1 LTCADTGIRLPFDAL
16 HASRLETLAVDCE
29 AGSPFSTRAL
39 AHREGREELSRRRLA
54 ACCAVLRRDSEWL
67 KRRCGEQK
75 PAQGAA
81 RREQLSSTLLES
93 VALRNHGA
101 RVFARMRS
109 IPHRKSS
116 FYSARHS
123 HDASSTSPVIF
134 LLVCFLLVPARFHC
148 PSSIAPSNGNAFI
161 TIAVDWTAVADVD
174 GHHDTCTYTASSVR
188 RHVLCRLRVASLH
201 RASPT
206 QIEPLNA
213 CSRALKSSRGSI
225 LPSSSPS
232 CLVGP
237 SDSVAGRPP

>member
-123 HDASSTSPVIF
+123 HDASSTSSVFFCLFVSCSCPPV
-134 LLVCFLLVPARFHC
+134 
-148 PSSIAPSNGNAFI
+148 SIAQARS
-161 TIAVDWTAVADVD
+161 
-174 GHHDTCTYTASSVR
+174 
-188 RHVLCRLRVASLH
+188 RLRTGMPPSPLRWTGRRSLTWM
-201 RASPT
+201 AIMT
-206 QIEPLNA
+206 L
-213 CSRALKSSRGSI
+213 ALTR
-225 LPSSSPS
+225 
-232 CLVGP
+232 LVL
-237 SDSVAGRPP
+237 